1 MRKWLPLLAVC
12 LGTFMLLVDVT
23 IVNVALPSMAVALN
37 SSFTFLQWVIDGYAL
52 ALAALLMVAGAIA
65 DRHGRRGA
73 YVVGLVVFAAASA
86 VCGCAPNPVVLV
98 AARLVQGVGG
108 AAMFASATALLQSSY
123 TGRDRGTAF
132 GIWGA
137 VSAASAAAGPILGGV
152 LTESISWRAIFW
164 VNLPVAVAAVALSLR
179 ALPADRP
186 VRHPAGAVDVP
197 GGIAFTVAVAGVVFA
212 LISGG
217 EHGWTGARPLS
228 ALAVAVV
235 ALVAFLLIERRA
247 ARPLLDPRLWRS
259 PSFAVLMVTA
269 LIMQAA
275 AFGHL
280 AYVSIW
286 LQSLLGLSPIRAG
299 LVVLPLSVASFA
311 VSAGVGRLLHNTSPR
326 LPVGLGMLL
335 IGIGVLLMRLVG
347 PGSGWTAL
355 LPGLVVLGAGVG
367 LGTPVLVSATMATVP
382 ARRAGMAAGA
392 VNTFRQLG
400 MAVGIAVLGTVYS
413 ARMADVVRANPAVP
427 QPDAV
432 AAGLSRGGAAS
443 ILSAVP
449 VSVRSEFAALAHAAF
464 AAGLDR
470 AFLVAGGAAVLCG
483 LLVLAVV
490 RAPAE
495 PEAEPGPS
503 TPALAE
509 QPA

>member
-1 MRKWLPLLAVC
+1 MRKWLPLLAVS

-37 SSFTFLQWVIDGYAL
+37 SSFESLQWVVDGYAL
-52 ALAALLMVAGAIA
+52 ALAALLLVAGAVA
-65 DRHGRRGA
+65 DRYGRRAA
-73 YVVGLVVFAAASA
+73 YVGGLVVFAAASA
-86 VCGCAPNPVVLV
+86 ACGLATDPTALI

-164 VNLPVAVAAVALSLR
+164 VNLPVAIVAVVLSLR
-179 ALPADRP
+179 ALPEA
-186 VRHPAGAVDVP
+186 RHAAGSVDVP
-197 GGIAFTVAVAGVVFA
+197 GGVTFTLAVAGTVDA

-217 EHGWTGARPLS
+217 EHGWTGPRTLIP
-228 ALAVAVV
+228 LAVAAV

-247 ARPLLDPRLWRS
+247 ADPLLDLRLWRS

-269 LIMQAA
+269 LVMQAA

-299 LVVLPLSVASFA
+299 LVVVPLSVASFA
-311 VSAGVGRLLHNTSPR
+311 VSAGVGRLLHSSSPR
-326 LPVGLGMLL
+326 LPVGIGMVL
-335 IGIGVLLMRLVG
+335 IGIGVLLLRLVG
-347 PGSGWTAL
+347 PGSGWQAL

-367 LGTPVLVSATMATVP
+367 LGTPVLVSATLSTVP
-382 ARRAGMAAGA
+382 ARRAGMASGA

-400 MAVGIAVLGTVYS
+400 MALGIAVLGTVYS
-413 ARMADVVRANPAVP
+413 ARMADVVRATPGVP
-427 QPDAV
+427 HPDAV

-443 ILSAVP
+443 IISAVP
-449 VSVRSEFAALAHAAF
+449 EPVRARFVALAHAAF

-470 AFLVAGGAAVLCG
+470 VFLLAGGAAVLCG
-483 LLVLAVV
+483 LLVLVVV
-490 RAPAE
+490 RATRADDPEPAA
-495 PEAEPGPS
+495 PV
-503 TPALAE
+503 LAE